1 MRHTSLLKVG
11 HAVVLQEKYHNLRAL
26 EITHVTMKT
35 LRVFRLRQ
43 KSALR
48 CLRGFGFAYRTGGVH
63 TGNFHSGVRFSATLN
78 GVQEQLEESGFV
90 SRGLLPPPVFKWLWF
105 KNTQNALIWGWLM

>member
-1 MRHTSLLKVG
+1 MAKEKVTLRERGRVSTRHTSLLKLD
-11 HAVVLQEKYHNLRAL
+11 HAVVVQEKYHNLRAL

-48 CLRGFGFAYRTGGVH
+48 RLRGFGFAY
-63 TGNFHSGVRFSATLN
+63 
-78 GVQEQLEESGFV
+78 
-90 SRGLLPPPVFKWLWF
+90 
-105 KNTQNALIWGWLM
+105 

>member
-35 LRVFRLRQ
+35 LQVFRLRQ

-48 CLRGFGFAYRTGGVH
+48 RLRGFGFAYRLGGGSHRKFPFGSKVPR
-63 TGNFHSGVRFSATLN
+63 HSEWSPGTA
-78 GVQEQLEESGFV
+78 
-90 SRGLLPPPVFKWLWF
+90 
-105 KNTQNALIWGWLM
+105 